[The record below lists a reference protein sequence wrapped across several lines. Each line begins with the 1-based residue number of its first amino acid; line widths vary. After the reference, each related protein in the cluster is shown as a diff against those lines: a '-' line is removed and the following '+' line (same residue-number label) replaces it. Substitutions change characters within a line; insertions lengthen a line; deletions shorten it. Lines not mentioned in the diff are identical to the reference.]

1 MRNAKRVCASAALA
15 MAMLLSGCV
24 ALAPGAERVK
34 VTDRPADV
42 KGCSAVGNI
51 RVRRHDY
58 PLDVENSLRNQAV
71 GLGGNVVYRT
81 SPWTGVAYRCE

>member
-1 MRNAKRVCASAALA
+1 MRNAKCAGAVLA
-15 MAMLLSGCV
+15 MTMLLSGCV
-24 ALAPGAERVK
+24 TLAPGAARVK

-51 RVRRHDY
+51 RVWRRNY

-81 SPWTGVAYRCE
+81 SPSTGIAYRCK